1 MKHIQLEY
9 AEVQGLRQLVFQL
22 RKDAIE
28 SNAPVWIKYC
38 DVYLGI
44 LETRLNEAV
53 MKNA

>member
-9 AEVQGLRQLVFQL
+9 AEVQGLRQLVYQL
-22 RKDAIE
+22 RLDAIE
-28 SNAPVWIKYC
+28 SNASNWIRCC
-38 DVYLGI
+38 DFYLDI